1 MRHPGSVWSVTV
13 VLMVVTLAGCQ
24 DKAEVDF
31 RRGQELEQKG
41 EIEAASN
48 AYVDASNRDPVS
60 FSGRAANE
68 RIEALEPKIKEL
80 RAKRK
85 LALKEAEAKA
95 IVSAARLAPPVPAI
109 RYARQ
114 SEIDDI
120 CSSELKQGY
129 KFSGSGL
136 TIGDVK
142 KAFPSCM
149 HLAEDKFCC
158 GRMPRD

>member
-1 MRHPGSVWSVTV
+1 MLG
-13 VLMVVTLAGCQ
+13 MTLAGCE
-24 DKAEVDF
+24 DKAEADF
-31 RRGQELEQKG
+31 KRGQEFEQKG

-48 AYVDASNRDPVS
+48 AYADATNRDSVS
-60 FSGRAANE
+60 FSGRAARD
-68 RIEALEPKIKEL
+68 RIEALKPKIEEL
-80 RAKRK
+80 REKRK
-85 LALKEAEAKA
+85 QAIKEAEAKA
-95 IVSAARLAPPVPAI
+95 AASAAPPAPPAPTI
-109 RYARQ
+109 RYARY

-149 HLAEDKFCC
+149 HLADDKFCC
-158 GRMPRD
+158 GRLP